1 MESKCTELVVG
12 AIFVWQLEAG
22 VLGKLKNQP
31 IRLV

>member
-22 VLGKLKNQP
+22 VLGKLKTSQ
-31 IRLV
+31 LG